1 MDIKLVPLTADDR
14 VHYCGEWH
22 SEEEFAENQIEELG
36 ILDEVPEHLRRFFDI
51 EAYAEELF
59 RYDYDF
65 TDGFVFRVC

>member
-14 VHYCGEWH
+14 EHYCGEWH
-22 SEEEFAENQIEELG
+22 SEEEFAENLIEGLG

>member
-22 SEEEFAENQIEELG
+22 SEEEFAENLIEELG
-36 ILDEVPEHLRRFFDI
+36 ILDEMPEHLRRFFDI